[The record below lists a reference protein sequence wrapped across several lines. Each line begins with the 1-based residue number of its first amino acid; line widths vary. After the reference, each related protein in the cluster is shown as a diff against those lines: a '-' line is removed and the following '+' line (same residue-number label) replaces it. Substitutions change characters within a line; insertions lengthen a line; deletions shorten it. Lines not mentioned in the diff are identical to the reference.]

1 MKNGTEHASS
11 EFEVTDSASELEEN
25 EDPVYI
31 YIYEFQY

>member
-31 YIYEFQY
+31 YEFQY